1 MKKILF
7 NFLLIFSL
15 IAVIFFGTLSL
26 IGIKTTKL
34 NSIISERIEKTDQEI
49 STKLEIIKFKLDLKE
64 LSLYA
69 ETENPEIYY
78 KNFKIP
84 IKNIKLYIDFIS
96 LIKSKPKIQKIKFS
110 IKDFEITKVKNLN
123 DLIKPSNIKTLLN
136 NSVKEGFLNSTIEIF
151 LNSNNS
157 VQNFIAKGTVS
168 NLRATLLKDF
178 EISKVNFKFFADNTD
193 ILFQNIT
200 GKTQGLKI
208 SKGNVKLIYS
218 PELSIQSDFSTI
230 INYNEKLLENY
241 YFLLPLNKNFKR
253 VKFFEGNLNNNLSF
267 EFDRTLKVKKFDFK
281 TKGTISSAK
290 FNFAKP
296 VYYEIIEKK
305 IDEIFFKNSNIETY
319 FNPNK
324 SNLSLIGEYS
334 LDKSNFLEFE
344 LKNFFNKKTLSF
356 NTELN
361 LDYDNKINLGLIN
374 YTKLNKDLAKIKIN
388 FDKIK
393 GKSNIKEFSLSDNKN
408 QILVENLRLD
418 NFKPIALDKLK
429 VMTFKNG
436 EINNDFSVL
445 IKKNIIIK
453 GSSFDAR
460 NLIKYFNKTNNN
472 NNLLSNLNKEI
483 EIDFKKVFAPVSEK
497 IMNFKLIGAVEKG
510 KFYKKSSKGEFR
522 KDKFLDISMKNDRSN
537 KKKYLEIYSDL
548 AKPLLS
554 EFSFFNGLSGGNLL
568 FSSVIDSN
576 SSISKLKIENF
587 KLINAPN
594 MVKLLSLA
602 DLGGLADLAEGE
614 GLSFDILEAS
624 MENKKNFL
632 KLNEVYAVGPSI
644 SILME
649 GYRDQNQITS
659 IRGTLIQ
666 AKKLNKLISK
676 KPVIVYNI
684 IKKEFGE
691 GHFVVSFKMKGPPG
705 KIKTTINPIKT
716 LTPRF
721 IQKIIEKNKN
731 SK

>member
-393 GKSNIKEFSLSDNKN
+393 GKSNIKEFSLADNKN

-510 KFYKKSSKGEFR
+510 KFYKISSKGEFR

-548 AKPLLS
+548 ATPLLS

-624 MENKKNFL
+624 MEKKKFL

-659 IRGTLIQ
+659 IRGTLIP
-666 AKKLNKLISK
+666 AKNLNKLISK
-676 KPVIVYNI
+676 IPVIGDI
-684 IKKEFGE
+684 IIPKEVGE
-691 GHFVVSFKMKGPPG
+691 GLFGVSFKMKGPPG

-721 IQKIIEKNKN
+721 IQK
-731 SK
+731 

>member
-460 NLIKYFNKTNNN
+460 
-472 NNLLSNLNKEI
+472 
-483 EIDFKKVFAPVSEK
+483 
-497 IMNFKLIGAVEKG
+497 
-510 KFYKKSSKGEFR
+510 KS
-522 KDKFLDISMKNDRSN
+522 
-537 KKKYLEIYSDL
+537 Y
-548 AKPLLS
+548 
-554 EFSFFNGLSGGNLL
+554 
-568 FSSVIDSN
+568 
-576 SSISKLKIENF
+576 
-587 KLINAPN
+587 
-594 MVKLLSLA
+594 
-602 DLGGLADLAEGE
+602 
-614 GLSFDILEAS
+614 
-624 MENKKNFL
+624 
-632 KLNEVYAVGPSI
+632 
-644 SILME
+644 
-649 GYRDQNQITS
+649 
-659 IRGTLIQ
+659 
-666 AKKLNKLISK
+666 
-676 KPVIVYNI
+676 
-684 IKKEFGE
+684 
-691 GHFVVSFKMKGPPG
+691 
-705 KIKTTINPIKT
+705 
-716 LTPRF
+716 
-721 IQKIIEKNKN
+721 
-731 SK
+731 

>member
-305 IDEIFFKNSNIETY
+305 IDEIF
-319 FNPNK
+319 
-324 SNLSLIGEYS
+324 
-334 LDKSNFLEFE
+334 
-344 LKNFFNKKTLSF
+344 
-356 NTELN
+356 
-361 LDYDNKINLGLIN
+361 
-374 YTKLNKDLAKIKIN
+374 
-388 FDKIK
+388 
-393 GKSNIKEFSLSDNKN
+393 
-408 QILVENLRLD
+408 
-418 NFKPIALDKLK
+418 
-429 VMTFKNG
+429 
-436 EINNDFSVL
+436 
-445 IKKNIIIK
+445 
-453 GSSFDAR
+453 
-460 NLIKYFNKTNNN
+460 
-472 NNLLSNLNKEI
+472 
-483 EIDFKKVFAPVSEK
+483 
-497 IMNFKLIGAVEKG
+497 
-510 KFYKKSSKGEFR
+510 
-522 KDKFLDISMKNDRSN
+522 
-537 KKKYLEIYSDL
+537 
-548 AKPLLS
+548 
-554 EFSFFNGLSGGNLL
+554 
-568 FSSVIDSN
+568 
-576 SSISKLKIENF
+576 LKI
-587 KLINAPN
+587 LI
-594 MVKLLSLA
+594 
-602 DLGGLADLAEGE
+602 
-614 GLSFDILEAS
+614 
-624 MENKKNFL
+624 L
-632 KLNEVYAVGPSI
+632 KL
-644 SILME
+644 
-649 GYRDQNQITS
+649 
-659 IRGTLIQ
+659 TLI
-666 AKKLNKLISK
+666 
-676 KPVIVYNI
+676 
-684 IKKEFGE
+684 
-691 GHFVVSFKMKGPPG
+691 
-705 KIKTTINPIKT
+705 PIKA
-716 LTPRF
+716 
-721 IQKIIEKNKN
+721 IYH
-731 SK
+731 

>member
-1 MKKILF
+1 M
-7 NFLLIFSL
+7 

-253 VKFFEGNLNNNLSF
+253 VKFF
-267 EFDRTLKVKKFDFK
+267 
-281 TKGTISSAK
+281 
-290 FNFAKP
+290 
-296 VYYEIIEKK
+296 
-305 IDEIFFKNSNIETY
+305 
-319 FNPNK
+319 
-324 SNLSLIGEYS
+324 
-334 LDKSNFLEFE
+334 
-344 LKNFFNKKTLSF
+344 
-356 NTELN
+356 
-361 LDYDNKINLGLIN
+361 
-374 YTKLNKDLAKIKIN
+374 
-388 FDKIK
+388 
-393 GKSNIKEFSLSDNKN
+393 
-408 QILVENLRLD
+408 
-418 NFKPIALDKLK
+418 
-429 VMTFKNG
+429 
-436 EINNDFSVL
+436 
-445 IKKNIIIK
+445 
-453 GSSFDAR
+453 
-460 NLIKYFNKTNNN
+460 
-472 NNLLSNLNKEI
+472 
-483 EIDFKKVFAPVSEK
+483 
-497 IMNFKLIGAVEKG
+497 
-510 KFYKKSSKGEFR
+510 
-522 KDKFLDISMKNDRSN
+522 
-537 KKKYLEIYSDL
+537 
-548 AKPLLS
+548 
-554 EFSFFNGLSGGNLL
+554 
-568 FSSVIDSN
+568 
-576 SSISKLKIENF
+576 
-587 KLINAPN
+587 
-594 MVKLLSLA
+594 
-602 DLGGLADLAEGE
+602 
-614 GLSFDILEAS
+614 
-624 MENKKNFL
+624 
-632 KLNEVYAVGPSI
+632 
-644 SILME
+644 
-649 GYRDQNQITS
+649 
-659 IRGTLIQ
+659 
-666 AKKLNKLISK
+666 
-676 KPVIVYNI
+676 
-684 IKKEFGE
+684 
-691 GHFVVSFKMKGPPG
+691 
-705 KIKTTINPIKT
+705 
-716 LTPRF
+716 
-721 IQKIIEKNKN
+721 
-731 SK
+731 